1 MELRGGILLVQTVY
15 IASYCS
21 CYKSLTAELTQRL
34 GTQASQAKLKLLLI
48 LSPSP

>member
-21 CYKSLTAELTQRL
+21 CYKSLTQRL
-34 GTQASQAKLKLLLI
+34 GTQASQAKLKLLLL